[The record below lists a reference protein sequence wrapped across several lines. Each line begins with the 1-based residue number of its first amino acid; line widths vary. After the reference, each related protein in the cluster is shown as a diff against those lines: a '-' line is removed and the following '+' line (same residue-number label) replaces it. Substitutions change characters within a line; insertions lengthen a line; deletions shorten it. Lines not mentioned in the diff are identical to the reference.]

1 MSDNKKY
8 NITADEIHIGKG
20 VRIADGVKISGG
32 YDYATSTPIPAKKVV
47 IGDGVFLAANIEII
61 CPSIEIGDYTMI
73 REHTMISGYKEAK
86 IGSCCWIGQSCI
98 LNTHGGLT
106 IGNGVGI
113 GAGSQLWS
121 HIRFGDTL
129 EGCNWESVTPM
140 VVEDDVW
147 FSGHCLV
154 SPIHAKSKS
163 MAMLGAVITKDMEEN
178 HIYAGVP
185 AKDVTDK
192 LGKQYRDVP
201 VEEKYEVMQGK
212 LKEFYEKY
220 PQLSKSII
228 VVKDSANL
236 QENDKT
242 VFDVSNRTYTKRLTH
257 EEMEFM
263 KFLLVKIK
271 FYPKN

>member
-1 MSDNKKY
+1 MSGKKNY
-8 NITADEIHIGKG
+8 SIDAEEIHIGKG

-32 YDYATSTPIPAKKVV
+32 YDYANSKPIPAKKVV
-47 IGDGVFLAANIEII
+47 IGDGVFLASGIEII

-73 REHTMISGYKEAK
+73 RENTMISGYKFAK
-86 IGSCCWIGQSCI
+86 IGSCCWFGQGCI

-129 EGCNWESVTPM
+129 QGCKWESVAPL

-147 FSGHCLV
+147 FVGHCLV
-154 SPIHAKSKS
+154 SPIHAKAKS
-163 MAMLGAVITKDMEEN
+163 MAMLGSVVTKDMEEN

-192 LGKQYRDVP
+192 LGTQYEEVP
-201 VEEKYEVMQGK
+201 VEKKYEVMCNQ
-212 LKEFYEKY
+212 LEIFYAKN
-220 PQLSKSII
+220 PHFPKSIEI
-228 VVKDSANL
+228 VKDDSEIN
-236 QENDKT
+236 NSSNT
-242 VFDVSNRTYTKRLTH
+242 IFDVSNRTYTKKLT
-257 EEMEFM
+257 EEEIEFM